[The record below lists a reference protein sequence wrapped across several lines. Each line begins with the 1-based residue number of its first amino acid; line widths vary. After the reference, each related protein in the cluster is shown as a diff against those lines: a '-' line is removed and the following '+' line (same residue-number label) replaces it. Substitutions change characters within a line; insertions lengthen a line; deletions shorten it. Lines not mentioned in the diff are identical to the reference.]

1 MSDRGTS
8 ISIVRN
14 NERNTDD
21 FCFCSSLLLPSD
33 AAQVE
38 LIFVECE
45 EAISGDLREP
55 LEVEATSVALSNVV
69 VELHVLCCTH

>member
-1 MSDRGTS
+1 MSHRGTS

-14 NERNTDD
+14 NARNT
-21 FCFCSSLLLPSD
+21 D

-38 LIFVECE
+38 LIFVEFG

-69 VELHVLCCTH
+69 VELHMLCCTH

>member
-14 NERNTDD
+14 NARNTDD
-21 FCFCSSLLLPSD
+21 M
-33 AAQVE
+33 

-69 VELHVLCCTH
+69 ELHMVCCTHWFQH